1 MLTSFSSVIAA
12 HTESGDKITGRSPF
26 VTDKV
31 VLTPA
36 GNARRINAD
45 AGAHTLLTTS
55 GPGGKYTG
63 PIHYDQ
69 VRTLTVA
76 ERKRIQGVP
85 DDYILVGNVHDVC
98 LD

>member
-1 MLTSFSSVIAA
+1 VTGKVALTSI
-12 HTESGDKITGRSPF
+12 
-26 VTDKV
+26 
-31 VLTPA
+31 
-36 GNARRINAD
+36 GNARRITAD
-45 AGAHTLLTTS
+45 GGAHTLLTTS

-63 PIHYDQ
+63 PVHYDQ

-85 DDYILVGNVHDVC
+85 DNYILVGNVHDVC

>member
-1 MLTSFSSVIAA
+1 VIAA
-12 HTESGDKITGRSPF
+12 HNESGDKIPGRSPF
-26 VTDKV
+26 VTLKV
-31 VLTPA
+31 ALTSI
-36 GNARRINAD
+36 GNARRINVD

-63 PIHYDQ
+63 PVHYDQ

-85 DDYILVGNVHDVC
+85 DNYTLVGNVHDVC
-98 LD
+98 LDQLHTYRS